1 MRDKKRMAGF
11 MSRCPFW
18 STAIEKVEC
27 YRECPILVGESSEG
41 QDGEKCIFQEC
52 TESSSLNF
60 RDSIKEDYS
69 FLNLSMY
76 EDEKIININY

>member
-1 MRDKKRMAGF
+1 MAGF

-18 STAIEKVEC
+18 STTREKVEC
-27 YRECPILVGESSEG
+27 YRECPILIGESSEM
-41 QDGEKCIFQEC
+41 QDGEHCIFNEC
-52 TESSSLNF
+52 TESSSLNL
-60 RDSIKEDYS
+60 RDIIKDDYS